1 MTPSPRLRPRLPL
14 RLRRRAAPDLTVL
27 AAAPFDRYPAR
38 MLRPLTGHA
47 DRLRPAAGTPLA
59 QEDGRADQYMVVLAG
74 EVVVHRDGQPVD
86 RLGPGTQLGATE
98 LLQGSRHSRTL
109 VAGPDLE
116 VLVVNGPA
124 FRWAA
129 RTLPGLAAAVLAH
142 PPTAARTPSPT
153 PASDDGCPDLVT
165 TGP

>member
-1 MTPSPRLRPRLPL
+1 MTFSF
-14 RLRRRAAPDLTVL
+14 RLRRRAAPDTALL
-27 AAAPFDRYPAR
+27 AVAPFAGYPAR

-47 DRLRPAAGTPLA
+47 DRLRPAAGTSLA
-59 QEDGRADQYMVVLAG
+59 REDGRADQFMVVLGG

-98 LLQGSRHSRTL
+98 LLQGTRHDRTL

-116 VLVVNGPA
+116 ILVVNGPA

-129 RTLPGLAAAVLAH
+129 RTLPGLATTVVAPPPP
-142 PPTAARTPSPT
+142 PPTPPT
-153 PASDDGCPDLVT
+153 PPPPPPPQPPPRGARHLTPPKT
-165 TGP
+165 T

>member
-1 MTPSPRLRPRLPL
+1 MRRSLRR
-14 RLRRRAAPDLTVL
+14 RRRAAPDIDVL
-27 AAAPFDRYPAR
+27 AVAPFDRYPAR

-47 DRLRPAAGTPLA
+47 DRLRPVAGTSLA
-59 QEDGRADQYMVVLAG
+59 REDGRADQFMVVLGG

-98 LLQGSRHSRTL
+98 LLQGTRHDRTL

-129 RTLPGLAAAVLAH
+129 RTLPGLAATVLTRSPRSVLAG
-142 PPTAARTPSPT
+142 AQLCVSAK
-153 PASDDGCPDLVT
+153 AEG
-165 TGP
+165 G

>member
-1 MTPSPRLRPRLPL
+1 MTRSPRLRR
-14 RLRRRAAPDLTVL
+14 RRRAAPDLDVL
-27 AAAPFDRYPAR
+27 AVAPFDRYPVR

-47 DRLRPAAGTPLA
+47 DRLRPAAGTSLA
-59 QEDGRADQYMVVLAG
+59 REDGRADQFVVVLGG
-74 EVVVHRDGQPVD
+74 EVVVQQDGQPVD
-86 RLGPGTQLGATE
+86 RLGPGAQLGATE
-98 LLQGSRHSRTL
+98 LLQGTRHDRTL

-142 PPTAARTPSPT
+142 PPGNLSPPT
-153 PASDDGCPDLVT
+153 PAPTTASDDGCPGLVT
-165 TGP
+165 TT

>member
-1 MTPSPRLRPRLPL
+1 M
-14 RLRRRAAPDLTVL
+14 DVL
-27 AAAPFDRYPAR
+27 AVAPFDRYPAR

-47 DRLRPAAGTPLA
+47 DRLRPAAGTSLA
-59 QEDGRADQYMVVLAG
+59 REDGRADQFVVVLAG

-98 LLQGSRHSRTL
+98 LLQGARHERTL

-129 RTLPGLAAAVLAH
+129 RTLPGLAAAVLAD
-142 PPTAARTPSPT
+142 PPANLSPPAAAPSPT
-153 PASDDGCPDLVT
+153 PAGDDGCPGLVT
-165 TGP
+165 TST